1 MVSIKDIEKLLED
14 FMLEP
19 DVKFGELKPY
29 LLSEFEWNV
38 DPLNSQ
44 FMVRGLPIPNDSWVV
59 RLHAAPRP
67 ARKLPGIKSM
77 GWLLTPPRL

>member
-1 MVSIKDIEKLLED
+1 LGGLTKMVSIKDIEKLLED

-38 DPLNSQ
+38 DPLKSQ
-44 FMVRGLPIPNDSWVV
+44 FLIRGLPISNDISVSEMLKKYLPNETIV
-59 RLHAAPRP
+59 L
-67 ARKLPGIKSM
+67 KLIE
-77 GWLLTPPRL
+77 

>member
-38 DPLNSQ
+38 DPMKKTQ
-44 FMVRGLPIPNDSWVV
+44 FMIRGLPISDDKIVDDLLKSHMPNETIV
-59 RLHAAPRP
+59 L
-67 ARKLPGIKSM
+67 KLIE
-77 GWLLTPPRL
+77 

>member
-38 DPLNSQ
+38 DPLKSQ
-44 FMVRGLPIPNDSWVV
+44 FMVRGLPISDDKIVGDLLKSHMPNETIV
-59 RLHAAPRP
+59 L
-67 ARKLPGIKSM
+67 KLIE
-77 GWLLTPPRL
+77 

>member
-38 DPLNSQ
+38 DPLKSQ
-44 FMVRGLPIPNDSWVV
+44 FLVRGLPISSDISVSEMLKKYLPNETIV
-59 RLHAAPRP
+59 L
-67 ARKLPGIKSM
+67 KLIE
-77 GWLLTPPRL
+77 

>member
-38 DPLNSQ
+38 DPLQSQ
-44 FMVRGLPIPNDSWVV
+44 FMVRGLPISDDKIVGDLLKSHMPNETIV
-59 RLHAAPRP
+59 L
-67 ARKLPGIKSM
+67 KLIE
-77 GWLLTPPRL
+77 